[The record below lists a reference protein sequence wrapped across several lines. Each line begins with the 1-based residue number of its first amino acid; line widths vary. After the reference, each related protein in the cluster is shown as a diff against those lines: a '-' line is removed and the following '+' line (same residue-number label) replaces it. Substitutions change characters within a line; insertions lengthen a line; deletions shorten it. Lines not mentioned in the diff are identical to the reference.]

1 MKRLFQLTLI
11 QILIFTLHVE
21 AQNQNDSLIR
31 FSDLRFHSDF
41 EKEALVNFVKHKK
54 DTFNLF
60 LAIDEKMT
68 DEEAN
73 QYLKIFNKAFDELS
87 PKALGAKNL
96 NKKIKISYTAIHN
109 QFLTKYNSNEY
120 FPVMFQSGVY
130 NCVSASMLYAIVFD
144 KLAIPYKVMSSAD
157 HVYLVGNP
165 GSNSVVIET
174 TNPNFE
180 KAIFNG
186 DFQQQYV
193 NYLRTSKLISE
204 TEYKSK
210 SVEEIFEEKFNE
222 VKSAEFIN
230 LPGFQYYNKAL
241 TKLQNNEFEE
251 GLKLGQ
257 KAYFFYPDNQVKTLL
272 HTALLFQIDKCNFD
286 NVSDIDYVAQ
296 LSRFENTD
304 LNAVIG
310 IFNNI
315 IYHKLQYTNKE
326 AFCDSLYERLTK
338 QLSDKKTI
346 EEISFAYN
354 MQMSYRYQNT
364 DKVEKYITK
373 ALEIK
378 GNFNDANI
386 IMENYLRQKLFS
398 ITDPKALLDSVN
410 RLEAKYGVYEMSKA
424 LLSEYELIAYLRL
437 AREQIDQKK
446 LAEGDKYLLEF
457 ENKCK
462 LPVKNQMLNILI
474 ETTYQ
479 SAAYN
484 CRIKRDEQKAKNYVD
499 RGLKYVPNSMI
510 IKSAVN

>member
-1 MKRLFQLTLI
+1 MKKIAQ
-11 QILIFTLHVE
+11 LIFIPIVIFSFSLK
-21 AQNQNDSLIR
+21 AQNQTDSLIR

-41 EKEALVNFVKHKK
+41 EKEALTNFVKYGK

-68 DEEAN
+68 FETAN
-73 QYLKIFNKAFDELS
+73 LYRKTFNSAFGELS

-120 FPVMFQSGVY
+120 FPVMFKSGVY

-144 KLAIPYKVMSSAD
+144 KLDIPYKVMSSAD

-210 SVEEIFEEKFNE
+210 SVQEIFEEKFNE

-241 TKLQNNEFEE
+241 TKLQHNEFEE

-257 KAYFFYPDNQVKTLL
+257 KAYFFYPDNQVKILL
-272 HTALLFQIDKCNFD
+272 NTALLFQIDKCNFD

-304 LNAVIG
+304 LNTVIG

-326 AFCDSLYERLTK
+326 TFCDSLYERLIE
-338 QLSDKKTI
+338 QLTNKKTI

-364 DKVEKYITK
+364 EKVEKYITK
-373 ALEIK
+373 AMEIK

-386 IMENYLRQKLFS
+386 IMENYLRQKLFN
-398 ITDPKALLDSVN
+398 ITDPRALLDTVIQ
-410 RLEAKYGVYEMSKA
+410 LEPKYGIYDMSKS
-424 LLSEYELIAYLRL
+424 LLTEFELIAYLRL

-446 LAEGDKYLLEF
+446 LADGDKYLLEF
-457 ENKCK
+457 ENKCT
-462 LPVKNQMLNILI
+462 LPVKSQMLSMLI

-479 SAAYN
+479 SAAFYY
-484 CRIKRDEQKAKNYVD
+484 RFKRDDPKAKDYVN
-499 RGLKYVPNSMI
+499 RGLKYVPNSLI
-510 IKSAVN
+510 IKSATN